1 MLYRVT
7 PSLHVRQGLPEGVS
21 LLLVVICEMP
31 ASGVLKE
38 EEDAPIT
45 KIGGG
50 VFGTEVLFAM
60 MFRIVIGVSGEVA
73 ASGVLQIRPFNK

>member
-1 MLYRVT
+1 M
-7 PSLHVRQGLPEGVS
+7 
-21 LLLVVICEMP
+21 LLVVICEMP

-73 ASGVLQIRPFNK
+73 ASGGSYIN